1 MNNKAKIT
9 DFSGNEKIALE
20 NALGAVGELSKQFS
34 GLKLESTERDFLKD
48 KLPVSAIT
56 NYSGDLILDGKI
68 DAVFTHDDGVL
79 IVDWKT
85 DKDISSDY
93 KQQVAFYKKV
103 YSKIT
108 GTPEDKITICVV
120 YLSLRDSISTGKL
133 GTAIDFVNRGDPF
146 ETFEKHLKTILGWKD
161 DPNKFIEELLNVTNV
176 DEPLLDSIKSQL
188 VPT

>member
-1 MNNKAKIT
+1 M
-9 DFSGNEKIALE
+9 
-20 NALGAVGELSKQFS
+20 
-34 GLKLESTERDFLKD
+34 
-48 KLPVSAIT
+48 
-56 NYSGDLILDGKI
+56 ILDGKI

-85 DKDISSDY
+85 DKDIRSDY

-133 GTAIDFVNRGDPF
+133 GTAIDFVKRGDPF
-146 ETFEKHLKTILGWKD
+146 DTFENASKEKRSAMTTIAKKLK
-161 DPNKFIEELLNVTNV
+161 
-176 DEPLLDSIKSQL
+176 
-188 VPT
+188 